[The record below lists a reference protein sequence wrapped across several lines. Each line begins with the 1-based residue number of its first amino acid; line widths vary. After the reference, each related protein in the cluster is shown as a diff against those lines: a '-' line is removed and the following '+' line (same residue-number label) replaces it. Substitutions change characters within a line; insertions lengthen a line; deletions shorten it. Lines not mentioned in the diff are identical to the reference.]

1 MGFRV
6 RKFRVLGIGFRRFK
20 VLGLA
25 ILGFRVQGKAI
36 DLKALIS
43 SLLMSL
49 DRSLAFTGLR
59 ISLGLGLRWGT
70 RCCVAP

>member
-6 RKFRVLGIGFRRFK
+6 RRFRVLGIGFRRLK

-49 DRSLAFTGLR
+49 DRILAFT
-59 ISLGLGLRWGT
+59 
-70 RCCVAP
+70 